1 MNCPVVILIDQEQPS
16 SLNFAKHYQTLL
28 WTRKP
33 YQEMEERGQHSQPF
47 AEAGKQHKLKFLA
60 KKIEIFLAKKAEIQL
75 RNMVPVGIT
84 EGMEPFSFA
93 PSMEIS

>member
-1 MNCPVVILIDQEQPS
+1 
-16 SLNFAKHYQTLL
+16 
-28 WTRKP
+28 
-33 YQEMEERGQHSQPF
+33 MEERGQHSQPF